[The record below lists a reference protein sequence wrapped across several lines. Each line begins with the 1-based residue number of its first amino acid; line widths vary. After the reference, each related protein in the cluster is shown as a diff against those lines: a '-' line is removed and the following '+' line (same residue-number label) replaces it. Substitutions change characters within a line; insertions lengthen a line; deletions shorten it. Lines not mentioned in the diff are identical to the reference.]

1 MIESLLTISVIGL
14 AVGLTFSVPV
24 AGPISIL
31 IASHALKGEGRYC
44 IRVAVGAAISDFFYC
59 FIAVFG
65 FTHLYLR
72 YERFIPYFLIAG
84 SLFIFYYG
92 TKILRT
98 RLVLEKL
105 DSKGKV
111 NPLRAELEQK
121 GGFRAGIVLNFLNP
135 SLFIG
140 WLTSSFLV
148 ISLAA
153 SLGFNVAQLNNIL
166 NSDVKTFQNHSLP
179 NGVNSGMDPYA
190 GLLDASKALQPEPSA
205 SGTST
210 VSRLVYSLVYALF
223 VALGTIVW
231 FYYFSRF
238 LIRNRKRVNVK
249 ILNHII
255 QILGVVLCFL
265 SVYLIY
271 IAARI
276 FLS

>member
-1 MIESLLTISVIGL
+1 MLESLLTISIIGL
-14 AVGLTFSVPV
+14 GVGFIFSVPV

-44 IRVAVGAAISDFFYC
+44 IRIAFGAAIIDFFYC

-65 FTHLYLR
+65 FTHLYIR

-84 SLFIFYYG
+84 SLLIFIYG
-92 TKILRT
+92 ARTIRT
-98 RLVLEKL
+98 RLDLEHL
-105 DSKGKV
+105 DKAGKAH
-111 NPLRAELEQK
+111 PRMAKLEQK
-121 GGFRAGIVLNFLNP
+121 GGFRTGLVLNFLNP

-140 WLTSSFLV
+140 WLTSSFIV

-166 NSDVKTFQNHSLP
+166 SSDVETIHNQTLH
-179 NGVNSGMDPYA
+179 NGEASGMDPYA
-190 GLLDASKALQPEPSA
+190 GLLDLSVAREPA
-205 SGTST
+205 PGANGPLT

-231 FYYFSRF
+231 FYYFSGF
-238 LIRNRKRVNVK
+238 LVRHRQRLNVE
-249 ILNHII
+249 ILNRII
-255 QILGVVLCFL
+255 QILGVVLCL
-265 SVYLIY
+265 LGAYLIY
-271 IAARI
+271 TAARI